1 MQQIQNRL
9 EMKHVSKS
17 FGGVR
22 ALEDVS
28 IDIRRGEIHALVGEN
43 GAGKSTLM
51 KVLSGA
57 YQRDDGEI
65 YVDGQLTNIQSPRD
79 AKNLGIS
86 VIYQEFMLAPD
97 LTVAEN
103 IYMDQLTAG
112 KGIINWREL
121 DRKARDQLSQLG
133 FEDIS
138 PRAKVR
144 DLSVAYQ
151 QVVEICKNLA
161 KDIRILVLDE
171 PTAVLTFA
179 EIERLFKILKQLKEQ
194 GVSIIYISHRLD
206 EIFQLSQRITVLRDG
221 QIVGTVMTD
230 EIDKNG
236 LVSMMVGRTMS
247 QMFPERHA
255 VIGEDVLRVE
265 SICAGEMVRN
275 ISFHVRAG
283 EVLGFSGLVG
293 SGRTETMRAIFGADP
308 LESGRIVYL
317 GEEVRFKN
325 PGDAIKHGLGMVP
338 ENRKEQG
345 LLLQLSIRINATMA
359 VLKRKVSRCGV
370 INHKAEKKYSAKLLK
385 DIATKYGSLEDHVD
399 SLSGGNQQKV
409 SLAKW
414 IAADCKCIIF
424 DEPTRGVDVG
434 AKVEI
439 YNIINKL
446 AEEGV
451 AIVII
456 SSEMP
461 EIIGM
466 CDRVMVMRMGEV
478 TAELSQD
485 EITENNMIKAAM
497 GVEQV

>member
-1 MQQIQNRL
+1 
-9 EMKHVSKS
+9 
-17 FGGVR
+17 
-22 ALEDVS
+22 
-28 IDIRRGEIHALVGEN
+28 
-43 GAGKSTLM
+43 
-51 KVLSGA
+51 
-57 YQRDDGEI
+57 
-65 YVDGQLTNIQSPRD
+65 
-79 AKNLGIS
+79 
-86 VIYQEFMLAPD
+86 
-97 LTVAEN
+97 
-103 IYMDQLTAG
+103 
-112 KGIINWREL
+112 
-121 DRKARDQLSQLG
+121 
-133 FEDIS
+133 
-138 PRAKVR
+138 
-144 DLSVAYQ
+144 
-151 QVVEICKNLA
+151 
-161 KDIRILVLDE
+161 
-171 PTAVLTFA
+171 
-179 EIERLFKILKQLKEQ
+179 
-194 GVSIIYISHRLD
+194 
-206 EIFQLSQRITVLRDG
+206 
-221 QIVGTVMTD
+221 
-230 EIDKNG
+230 
-236 LVSMMVGRTMS
+236 
-247 QMFPERHA
+247 
-255 VIGEDVLRVE
+255 
-265 SICAGEMVRN
+265 MVRN

-308 LESGRIVYL
+308 LESGRIIYL

-466 CDRVMVMRMGEV
+466 CDRVMVMRLGEV
-478 TAELSQD
+478 TAELSHD

-497 GVEQV
+497 GVEQI